1 MIGSK
6 VKKKNTNGGYSMTQ
20 FTLPFNYE
28 LEPTSSDVTA
38 LAGLPLYIELL
49 HGLGFHRA
57 VDDLVA
63 VRPTQGWT
71 DGEMVQALVL
81 LNIAG
86 GTAVDDIAILEN
98 DAGLHRTIRAF
109 RHYGRTPKEI
119 EAYNKRFRQEQLR
132 AFPSPSSIFR
142 WLEVFHD
149 EEQELLREEHTAFI
163 PKPKPCL
170 VGLSEINTSLVKAV
184 QHVSPCNT
192 ATLDMDA
199 TLIESYKKN
208 ITYCYK
214 GFPAFQPVNVV
225 WAEQDLLVYSEFRD
239 GNVPAGYELLRVLK
253 ESVKSLPT
261 SVHTIYLR
269 SDSAG
274 YQWDLLKYCA
284 EKRGKNKAIKFS
296 VSVDVT
302 PAFKEA
308 VSEVGEKDW
317 QPLYKWVAGK
327 KVATKQ
333 QWAEVCYVPNEV
345 ATKKHGPEYR
355 FIAIREPVHEQLWL
369 ENVEPQQLSFPFPTM
384 EMTTGTHLKRY
395 KITGLVTNRTLPGNE
410 LITWHRKRCG
420 TGEKV
425 QGILKND
432 VAGGQLPTG
441 LFGANACWWAIVI
454 LSYNLNVLMK
464 TLAMD
469 PTWKKKRLKAL
480 RFEFI
485 SRPGRIIQRAHS
497 FFIRVH
503 GSLLKI
509 IEPMRMNITQV
520 APIIYRE

>member
-1 MIGSK
+1 
-6 VKKKNTNGGYSMTQ
+6 MTQ

-28 LEPTSSDVTA
+28 QEPTSSDVTA

-49 HGLGFHRA
+49 HGLGFHQA

-63 VRPTQGWT
+63 LRTNQGWA
-71 DGEMVQALVL
+71 DSEMVQALVL
-81 LNIAG
+81 LNLAG

-98 DAGLHRTIRAF
+98 DAGLHRTVKTF
-109 RHYGRTPKEI
+109 RHFGRTPHEI
-119 EAYNKRFRQEQLR
+119 VAYNKRWRHEQHR
-132 AFPSPSSIFR
+132 AFPSPSSLFR
-142 WLEVFHD
+142 WLEAFHD
-149 EEQELLREEHTAFI
+149 EEQEKLREEHTSFI
-163 PKPKPCL
+163 PKPTPYL
-170 VGLSEINTSLVKAV
+170 VGLSELNTSLVKAV
-184 QHVSPCNT
+184 QQSSPCNT
-192 ATLDMDA
+192 ATLDIDG
-199 TLIESYKKN
+199 TLIESHKQEAF
-208 ITYCYK
+208 YCYK
-214 GFPAFQPVNVV
+214 GYPAYQPANVY

-253 ESVKSLPT
+253 ETLKSLPT
-261 SVHTIYLR
+261 SVRTIYLR

-327 KVATKQ
+327 QVATRQ

-355 FIAIREPVHEQLWL
+355 FIAIREPVQEQLWL
-369 ENVEPQQLSFPFPTM
+369 ENVEPPQLSLPFPTM
-384 EMTTGTHLKRY
+384 EMTTGSRLRRY
-395 KITGLVTNRTLPGNE
+395 KITGLVTNRDLPGNE
-410 LITWHRKRCG
+410 LITWHRQRCG
-420 TGEKV
+420 NCEKV

-464 TLAMD
+464 TLALD

-485 SRPGRIIQRAHS
+485 SRPGRIIQRANS

-503 GSLLKI
+503 RSLLKL
-509 IEPMRMNITQV
+509 IEPIRMNIAQV
-520 APIIYRE
+520 APLIYRE